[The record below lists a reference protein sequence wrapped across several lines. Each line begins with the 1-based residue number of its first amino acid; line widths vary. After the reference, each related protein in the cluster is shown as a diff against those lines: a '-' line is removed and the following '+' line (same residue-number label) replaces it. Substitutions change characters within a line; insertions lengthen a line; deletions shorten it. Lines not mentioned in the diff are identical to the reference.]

1 MAAVASDSRNTL
13 ATARGNKTGVSNNNI
28 GSPGWGGGA
37 GSATA
42 SSGAESSPAR
52 VAGVAMTG
60 QDEDTSPMVVES
72 TAEDG
77 ESAEGAGGDGR
88 PPVDVSGGRGGITG
102 RLITPL
108 VS

>member
-13 ATARGNKTGVSNNNI
+13 AAARGNKTGVTKNNL
-28 GSPGWGGGA
+28 GSPGLGGGA

-42 SSGAESSPAR
+42 SSGAGSSPAR

-60 QDEDTSPMVVES
+60 QDEDASPVVVES

-88 PPVDVSGGRGGITG
+88 PHIDVSGGG
-102 RLITPL
+102 
-108 VS
+108 

>member
-1 MAAVASDSRNTL
+1 MAA
-13 ATARGNKTGVSNNNI
+13 ARGNKTGVSNNNL
-28 GSPGWGGGA
+28 GSPGLGGGA

-42 SSGAESSPAR
+42 SSGAASSPAR

-72 TAEDG
+72 AAEDG

-88 PPVDVSGGRGGITG
+88 PPVDVSGEGGGVDNAIF
-102 RLITPL
+102 
-108 VS
+108 S